1 MESLKLTDD
10 VIALIHMIE
19 GYRRSF
25 EGAKERGES
34 QEVITSFKFVIGQAQ
49 AELADF
55 IIEAYRQ
62 EVPV

>member
-25 EGAKERGES
+25 EAAKERGES
-34 QEVITSFKFVIGQAQ
+34 EEVITSFKFVIGQSQ

-55 IIEAYRQ
+55 IAEAYRQ